1 MEGSLEEV
9 LQFSALL
16 KMVSLAQR
24 KWLDL
29 AQYEGQLIYR
39 QVPLPTF
46 LNLVVPNDQLLLE
59 RYPFVT
65 ASQVLLSTPTE
76 HLSVSDAFG
85 DLMADAPLP
94 ALAAVEDDDDFGDMQ
109 GAHEQEA
116 AEHVDDFGN
125 FEGDIAAPI
134 GGLTDPQPFS
144 SPVDAPIQEHVAP
157 VATPVDNEDF
167 GDFSGTAHDVPA
179 VESFGDF
186 EGTEV
191 APSDPVSSAFD
202 EIQPVQGQPLA
213 PTMNATAPDGDDGFG
228 GFEGTYKITP
238 EDPISSG
245 FGEIQPVQDRAL
257 SWLEA
262 PPAAA
267 YGDFEG
273 TAALSADPL
282 SSAFDGIQPVQDEPL
297 PTLDIVAA
305 HLDDDFGE
313 FEGTAEK
320 TTEIPAT
327 SSDPFSSAF
336 DEIQPVQDQPLP
348 SLAVAVAPAHADG
361 DFGDFGDFED
371 SDDATNDATT
381 NAGDPLSSAFNEIQ
395 PIQDQ
400 PLPSLAVAVA
410 PAHADGD
417 FGDLEGS
424 DDAMNDATT
433 NAGDPLSAAAFNEI
447 QPIQD
452 QPLPSLAVAVAPAD
466 DDDFGDFEGTAD
478 AANEATTNTADP
490 LSSAFDEIQPI
501 QDQPLPSLAV
511 AVAPAHAADD
521 DDFGDF
527 EGTAD
532 ATNEATSTSDDPL
545 SSAFD
550 EIQPIQDQP
559 LPSLGSTT
567 TPTPA
572 DDNDDFGD
580 FEGTTDATKRTPF
593 APDPPSSA
601 FDELQSVQDQPCPSL
616 DAAVP
621 RVQAELD
628 DFGASEGT
636 PDAANK
642 SPAHASDPLSLAF
655 DDIQPVQNQS
665 LPPLACIGTL
675 TQPAGDDDFD
685 AFEGTGVPTKTADP
699 IASALS
705 SHERPAPDLP
715 ASRVSDPDQ
724 TVSEDDFGGVAP
736 LQPVASHGH
745 DPVEVLSTL
754 DIGSSF
760 KQPAAAQQGGGEDAD
775 PFSLFNTMGEGQ
787 SDRQLAPLSSYS
799 FDWQGNQFLPEESV
813 DESFGDFKTPTGVF
827 TPTPGVASI
836 PPSAYGDIT
845 SGMDMDDFGD
855 FKTPDESE
863 TPMEADEPT
872 NLLNLEA
879 AFAGQ
884 TKATQEDDE
893 SDFGDFEGVQEPSDA
908 NQTPSGDEVGDFEGV
923 EAPLTSGD
931 VAQRAD
937 DLVSDFSSF
946 GVATSSATHNLFD
959 GPESRPVSSAQDEFG
974 ALGGAPA
981 ATAEA
986 ESGEEND
993 DWGDFEHVQLPAST
1007 AEPTDDDFADFAAAP
1022 TPAHDDFA
1030 KFAAAPAPPT
1040 EFATSDSAPPPNSDG
1055 DRAHGVHPTSSFD
1068 ANFGSFDNGEAAP
1081 DAKKAA
1087 QDGDEFGDWDSFQDA
1102 PSNNTPSSQ
1111 EPPQNLDEI
1120 LDRLQRLTL
1129 PGQFSKIDVAMM
1141 LQKNVMSTN
1150 WASGFG
1156 GNSSSSL
1163 QRAKRCYELVSLLST
1178 SCSNL
1183 VSLDWNRVVTV
1194 VRDELTMGSFLLQ
1207 EAKGLSKESKKEVQK
1222 PLSTMVSGLS
1232 EFVRVVRSITA
1243 TIGDILCLDLQATL
1257 STENLEST
1265 WQSLDVVKLAL
1276 EVEESWKAIASV
1288 SRILKLTVST
1298 PFESIQ
1304 AVRKQAIQAESSSLC
1319 QLTLQPLSHVE
1330 NTKNEVI
1337 WEGKPFMACAAN
1349 LWSNRVSN
1357 TVP

>member
-1 MEGSLEEV
+1 MQGINACDALVTLFLLLLTYEILASQLVPVPGVLLLKRCGLGESHSDVHKPSKHLTLKSTMSSSPFSTSYQPTPLEQAYTLYLLDTVLQVPREPFKLSGRVAVPFLSSSGVNRTLLREIWTVVDPTMEGSLEEV

-381 NAGDPLSSAFNEIQ
+381 NAG
-395 PIQDQ
+395 
-400 PLPSLAVAVA
+400 
-410 PAHADGD
+410 
-417 FGDLEGS
+417 
-424 DDAMNDATT
+424 
-433 NAGDPLSAAAFNEI
+433 
-447 QPIQD
+447 
-452 QPLPSLAVAVAPAD
+452 
-466 DDDFGDFEGTAD
+466 
-478 AANEATTNTADP
+478 
-490 LSSAFDEIQPI
+490 
-501 QDQPLPSLAV
+501 
-511 AVAPAHAADD
+511 
-521 DDFGDF
+521 
-527 EGTAD
+527 
-532 ATNEATSTSDDPL
+532 DPL